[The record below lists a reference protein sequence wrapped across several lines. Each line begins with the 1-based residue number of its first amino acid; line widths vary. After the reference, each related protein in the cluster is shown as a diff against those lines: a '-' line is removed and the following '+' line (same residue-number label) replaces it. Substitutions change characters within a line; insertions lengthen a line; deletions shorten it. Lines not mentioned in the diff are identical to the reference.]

1 MRLLGIHLF
10 MSRPL
15 ISIQPSV
22 NSCIGLLIV
31 LSLLLYADDYTKP
44 LRISNCVQIDV
55 ATINN

>member
-1 MRLLGIHLF
+1 

-15 ISIQPSV
+15 IIIHPSG
-22 NSCIGLLIV
+22 NPCIGLLIV

-55 ATINN
+55 ATINNSFAVVLLV

>member
-1 MRLLGIHLF
+1 

-15 ISIQPSV
+15 IVIPPSV
-22 NSCIGLLIV
+22 NPCIGLLIV

-55 ATINN
+55 ATINNSFAVVL